1 MLVQCTYTFC
11 NQKYYRK
18 WSRAFFPT
26 LPHYQWC
33 EELVSEPGLR
43 GWSHDSPEVLLKP
56 RTRYLLS
63 VMQVRVVEHLARG
76 KLGDTC
82 YGWERS
88 TCACAHVYA
97 VNALIDISPLL
108 LTIAGKYSVNQVIL
122 LWFQLISEYDV
133 PKKVDVRKLIDINCV
148 EMIM

>member
-1 MLVQCTYTFC
+1 M
-11 NQKYYRK
+11 
-18 WSRAFFPT
+18 
-26 LPHYQWC
+26 
-33 EELVSEPGLR
+33 
-43 GWSHDSPEVLLKP
+43 
-56 RTRYLLS
+56 
-63 VMQVRVVEHLARG
+63 
-76 KLGDTC
+76 
-82 YGWERS
+82 
-88 TCACAHVYA
+88 YA